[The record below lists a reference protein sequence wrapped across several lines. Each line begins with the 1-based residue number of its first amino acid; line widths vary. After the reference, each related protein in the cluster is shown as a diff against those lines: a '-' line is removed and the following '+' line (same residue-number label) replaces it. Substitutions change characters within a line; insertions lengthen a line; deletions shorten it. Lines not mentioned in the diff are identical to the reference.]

1 MSLFNKFEKN
11 AAIYTQ
17 LSQAGRNPFAVTM
30 EKILSP
36 TRAVIRGRETVLAGT
51 HNYLGQTFEP
61 SAIEAGR
68 AALAE
73 QGTGTTGSRFANGT
87 FAVHKALEAEI
98 AQFLG
103 LRSAV
108 IFSTG
113 YMANLGAIAGLLSA
127 SDDVV
132 LIDADCHACIYDGC
146 QLSGAETIR
155 FRHNDPDSL
164 DKRLQRLD
172 PKYKGKLVCIEGMYS
187 MFGDVAPVK
196 EFADVAHRHG
206 AHLLVDEAHSFG
218 VYGATGRGVSQA
230 QEAMDQIDFYSGTFS
245 KSLATIG
252 GFVASNHPEV
262 DYLRFSAR
270 PYMFTASPSPATIA
284 SARAALAN
292 IAAQPA
298 LRERL
303 WANVSRLHAAFTQL
317 GLRLASGPAPVI
329 SVLLPDKETAF
340 AAWNFLLDHGVY
352 VNMAIPPGTPNAM
365 SLLRLSVS
373 AAQTPRDIDAMID
386 AYSAMANAFSAA
398 RVEAAAQ

>member
-230 QEAMDQIDFYSGTFS
+230 QGAMDEIDFYSGTFS

-398 RVEAAAQ
+398 RIEAAAQ